1 MSFEPA
7 RPRSEIIHTS
17 VFQTFTFHFD
27 QGRLLLVWICVPLT
41 YCGNMYF
48 HLLGTPRLAI
58 TQSLTN
64 DFGFNVL
71 FNTITVISGTWM
83 GDNERLCAMEL
94 PSLRL
99 KRFRSPASLEQGTA
113 RSAVQRLT

>member
-1 MSFEPA
+1 MVNETSVFEPLFQ
-7 RPRSEIIHTS
+7 S

-27 QGRLLLVWICVPLT
+27 QGRLLLIWICVRLT
-41 YCGNMYF
+41 YFGNMYV
-48 HLLGTPRLAI
+48 HLLGITRLAI
-58 TQSLTN
+58 TQSLTD
-64 DFGFNVL
+64 DFRFNVL
-71 FNTITVISGTWM
+71 FNTITVISGTRM

-99 KRFRSPASLEQGTA
+99 KRFLSPAGLEKGTA